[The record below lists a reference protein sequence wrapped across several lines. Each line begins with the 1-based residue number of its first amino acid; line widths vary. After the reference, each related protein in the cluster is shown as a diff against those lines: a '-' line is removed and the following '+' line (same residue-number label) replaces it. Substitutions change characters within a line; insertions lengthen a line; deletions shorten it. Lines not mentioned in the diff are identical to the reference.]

1 MSNPLLN
8 ALNGA
13 TDMVDNLPIDAL
25 SLGGNKKTSM
35 TNMVANI
42 KKHGTLP
49 ANAFSLEI
57 HASAIADDPNARLYY
72 TCESFSWPSR
82 RFSTQEVQHGGI
94 KRRIPYS
101 QDYAG
106 EFAVS
111 FRVGKDMY
119 ERKMFEDWQK
129 LIYDEDNAVWGYYAD
144 YVGTLVIRQ
153 YDRSNGNVYGD
164 KFTEVYPTAI
174 ESFDASQS
182 DKDVIK
188 QNIVFA
194 YRKWERLK
202 DTELLD
208 PPSGNLFGIPLVD
221 GFIGGDLENL
231 ITGSM
236 NLASAVNTKI
246 SQVDQAVQQNVG
258 FIRKAVNGDV
268 VLAPFKNVG
277 KNLNQTISQYSGSNF
292 PSI

>member
-1 MSNPLLN
+1 
-8 ALNGA
+8 
-13 TDMVDNLPIDAL
+13 MVNNIPVDAL

-49 ANAFSLEI
+49 DNAFSLEI
-57 HASAIADDPNARLYY
+57 HASAISSDPNTRLYY
-72 TCESFSWPSR
+72 TCDSFTWPNR
-82 RFSTQEVQHGGI
+82 RFSTQDVQHGGAL
-94 KRRIPYS
+94 RRMPYRQEYDGS
-101 QDYAG
+101 
-106 EFAVS
+106 FTVT

-129 LIYDEDNAVWGYYAD
+129 LIYDEENAVWGYYAD

-174 ESFDASQS
+174 EGFDSAQGS
-182 DKDVIK
+182 KGEPIK
-188 QNIVFA
+188 QNIVFS

-202 DTELLD
+202 DSELLD

-268 VLAPFKNVG
+268 ILAPFKNVG
-277 KNLNQTISQYSGSNF
+277 KNLNQTLSQYSGSNF